1 MILIQKNGNMN
12 TFDVY
17 LVNLD
22 PTWGAEMNKV
32 RPAVIISPSPMNKNL
47 KTVIIAPL
55 THTIKGYPSR
65 VAAHF
70 NNQVGDVVLDQIRAV
85 DKSRLKKKIG
95 AIDASTALKIKKIL
109 RTMFA

>member
-1 MILIQKNGNMN
+1 MNM
-12 TFDVY
+12 FDIY
-17 LVNLD
+17 LVNMD
-22 PTWGAEMNKV
+22 PSRGAEMNKV

-65 VAAHF
+65 VATRF
-70 NNQVGDVVLDQIRAV
+70 NKQAGDVVLDQIRAV

-95 AIDASTALKIKKIL
+95 EIDASTALKIKKIL

>member
-1 MILIQKNGNMN
+1 MLLLN
-12 TFDVY
+12 
-17 LVNLD
+17 
-22 PTWGAEMNKV
+22 P
-32 RPAVIISPSPMNKNL
+32 
-47 KTVIIAPL
+47 TVIIAPL
-55 THTIKGYPSR
+55 THTMKGYPSR

-70 NNQVGDVVLDQIRAV
+70 NNQVGDMVLDQISAV

>member
-1 MILIQKNGNMN
+1 M
-12 TFDVY
+12 
-17 LVNLD
+17 
-22 PTWGAEMNKV
+22 
-32 RPAVIISPSPMNKNL
+32 
-47 KTVIIAPL
+47 
-55 THTIKGYPSR
+55 KGYPSR

-70 NNQVGDVVLDQIRAV
+70 NNQVGDVVMDQISAA